1 MHEELKDS
9 APLSP
14 VTGLVEDLRLIKDA
28 GEIAAL
34 ERSCALN
41 HAVMAS
47 LGDQLAPGQ
56 SESEIAWSIEQA
68 FRNKGASELA
78 FSPIVAVNQNAALPH
93 AIPGGDRVRENSPVL
108 VDVGARYGDYCSDQ
122 TRTFWIGDKV
132 SSQFQQTMERVR
144 EAQDTAIKAMR
155 PGLPIAEAYR
165 LARDSFERH
174 GVADHFTHAL
184 GHGIGLETHEAPS
197 VGPLAK
203 GELKPGMVVTVEP
216 GLYYPEWGGIRWEY
230 MVLVTEDGARTL

>member
-1 MHEELKDS
+1 M
-9 APLSP
+9 
-14 VTGLVEDLRLIKDA
+14 
-28 GEIAAL
+28 

-47 LGDQLAPGQ
+47 LADQLAPGQ

-68 FRNKGASELA
+68 FRNKGATELA

-93 AIPGGDRVRENSPVL
+93 AIPGGTRTREDCLVL

-122 TRTFWIGDKV
+122 TRTFWVGEEASPRFK
-132 SSQFQQTMERVR
+132 QTMEQVR
-144 EAQDTAIKAMR
+144 EAQDKAIAAMR
-155 PGLPIAEAYR
+155 PGLPIAEAYH
-165 LARDSFERH
+165 LARGVFEKH
-174 GVADHFTHAL
+174 NVADYFTHAL
-184 GHGIGLETHEAPS
+184 GHGIGLETHEGPS

-203 GELKPGMVVTVEP
+203 GELKPGMIVTVEP

-230 MVLVTEDGARTL
+230 MVLITEDGARTL